1 MHLLATEP
9 GIIADGSVAV
19 DLAQTPGDIIVLA
32 SADTEIAL
40 IAAAQ
45 ALRLGADPA
54 APSLRLAPV
63 LRLGHNF
70 SVDLYMELVGQARL
84 VIARLLGGSAYWPY
98 GVERL
103 VETCREHGIP
113 LALLPGDDKPDP
125 ELARL
130 STVPAA
136 ARQRLWRYLA
146 EGGPGNADNFLRY
159 AATLLGGR
167 SPSLCEPAPHPPT
180 PGNSIGARVPPS
192 PRVRGRGEGP
202 FDADWA
208 EPAPLLRAG
217 LYWPG
222 HAVPSLEDIAGEWH
236 GPGWSADGGVVP
248 IVFYRA
254 LVQSGNTA
262 PVDALVQALVA
273 RRLRP
278 VPVFVHSLKE
288 PEAAALLA
296 QAFAAHPPAVI
307 LNATGFSVAAAGG
320 HDPLRGDCPVLQV
333 VFSGGDEESWREGTR
348 GLGPRDLA
356 MNVALPEIDGRI
368 LTRAVS
374 FKAPLGRDPE
384 TEADLVG
391 YRPVADR
398 IAFVADLAR
407 NWARL
412 RERPPAERRVAVIL
426 ANYPNRDGR
435 IGNGVG
441 LDTPQSAVTILSA
454 LRDAGYRTGDMPE
467 GGAALMERLLAGPS
481 TARPQAPAGE
491 TLPFAEY
498 SAFFASLPEPVQQ
511 RVAAQWGSAE
521 RDPFFRP
528 DRQGCG
534 HFAIPG
540 FRCGNVAVLIQP
552 ARGYN
557 LDPKSTY
564 HDPALVPPH
573 SYFAAYAWLAGSFRA
588 DAVVDLGKHGTLE
601 WLPGKALAL
610 SSECFPEAV
619 LGPMPHLYPFI
630 VNDPG
635 EGSQAKRRSQAVIID
650 HLTPPLTRAGSY
662 GPQAELERL
671 IDEYYDAA
679 RGDPRRVPPLAA
691 EILERARAAGIDR
704 DCAIATDEDP
714 ARALQKLDGFLCE
727 LKELQ
732 IRDGLHVF
740 GESPKGE
747 LLDGLLVAFARA
759 RRGPTDQVRGLKA
772 HGADNESLLRAL
784 AADLGLGADPLML
797 DLAEP
802 WVGPRP
808 AVLTDGDVSPSPAP
822 RERVPE
828 GDSPRAGEG
837 VAAERPSPSQRCAP
851 GPSLSRNAGEGSSW
865 RTAGDTVERLEALA
879 LQLVS
884 ASAQPAPGWSKTRA
898 VLGWIDRVLRP
909 AVASCGAA
917 EIAGV
922 LAALGGRAVAPG
934 PSGAPSRGRPE
945 VLPTGRNFYSLDTRA
960 VPTPAAW
967 QLGWHSASLLV
978 ERHAQEHGS
987 YPARLALSAWGTANM
1002 RTGGDDIAQALALL
1016 GVRPVWEGASGRVT
1030 GFEIL
1035 PASILDRPRVDV
1047 TLRIS
1052 GFFRDAFPGLIDLFD
1067 SAVRAVAALDEP
1079 LETNPLAARVAADGR
1094 ALEAEGIS
1102 PGEAALRAGYRIFG
1116 SKPGAYGAG
1125 LQTLIDERIWQ
1136 DDSDLAQAYLGWSG
1150 WAYGAGAEGRPER
1163 GLLEARLAGAD
1174 AVLHNQDN
1182 REHDLLDSD
1191 DYYQFEG
1198 GLALAVRHLSGRDP
1212 AVYHIDHSQPDRP
1225 RIRTLREEIGRVVR
1239 GRAANPRWIAGVM
1252 RHGYKGAA
1260 EIAAT
1265 VDYLFAF
1272 AATARAVDD
1281 SHFEALYEA
1290 YLGDGAVCQFMEAH
1304 NPAALAETRSRFRE
1318 AVERGLWR
1326 PRRNSVR
1333 AELIDGGA

>member
-9 GIIADGSVAV
+9 GIIADGSAAI

-40 IAAAQ
+40 LAAAQ
-45 ALRLGADPA
+45 ARRRAEAPA
-54 APSLRLAPV
+54 SPRLRLAPV
-63 LRLGHNF
+63 MRLGHNF
-70 SVDLYMELVGQARL
+70 SVDLYMELVAQAQL
-84 VIARLLGGSAYWPY
+84 VVARLLGGSAYWPY

-113 LALLPGDDKPDP
+113 LALLPGDDKPDA

-130 STVPAA
+130 STVPADSC
-136 ARQRLWRYLA
+136 RRLWRYLA
-146 EGGPGNADNFLRY
+146 EGGPGNADNFLRF
-159 AATLLGGR
+159 AGSLIGR
-167 SPSLCEPAPHPPT
+167 PAK
-180 PGNSIGARVPPS
+180 
-192 PRVRGRGEGP
+192 
-202 FDADWA
+202 WA

-222 HAVPSLEDIAGEWH
+222 RAVPTLDDIAAEWRDPNRPA
-236 GPGWSADGGVVP
+236 GGGVVP

-262 PVDALVQALVA
+262 PVDALIQAL
-273 RRLRP
+273 RSRQLRP
-278 VPVFVHSLKE
+278 VPFFVQSLKE

-296 QAFAAHPPAVI
+296 QRFDAHPPDVI
-307 LNATGFSVAAAGG
+307 LNATGFSVAATGG
-320 HDPLRGDCPVLQV
+320 HDPLQADCPVLQI
-333 VFSGGDEESWREGTR
+333 VFSGGDEESWRAGTR

-368 LTRAVS
+368 LARAVS

-412 RERPPAERRVAVIL
+412 RAKLPAERRVAIIL

-441 LDTPQSAVTILSA
+441 LDTPQSAIVILRA
-454 LRDAGYRTGDMPE
+454 LREAGYQTGDMPRDA
-467 GGAALMERLLAGPS
+467 AALMKRLLAGPS
-481 TARPQAPAGE
+481 NARPNAPASE
-491 TLPFAEY
+491 TLSFAEY
-498 SAFFASLPEPVQQ
+498 SFFVGSLPAPVQE
-511 RVAAQWGSAE
+511 RVAARWGAAE

-528 DRQGCG
+528 GRVDCG
-534 HFAIPG
+534 RFAIPG
-540 FRCGNVAVLIQP
+540 FVSGNVAVLIQP

-557 LDPKSTY
+557 LDPKATY
-564 HDPALVPPH
+564 HDPALVPPP
-573 SYFAAYAWLAGSFRA
+573 SYFAAYAWLADSFRA
-588 DAVVDLGKHGTLE
+588 DAVIDLGKHGTLE

-619 LGPMPHLYPFI
+619 LGPLPHLYPFI

-671 IDEYYDAA
+671 IDEYYEAA
-679 RGDPRRVPPLAA
+679 RGDPRRVAPLAA
-691 EILERARAAGIDR
+691 EILERARAAGIDK
-704 DCAIATDEDP
+704 DCGIAGDEDL
-714 ARALQKLDGFLCE
+714 ARALQKLDGFLCD

-740 GESPKGE
+740 GESPADE
-747 LLDGLLVAFARA
+747 LLDGLLLAFARA
-759 RRGPTDQVRGLKA
+759 RRGG
-772 HGADNESLLRAL
+772 GAEAESLLRTL
-784 AADLGLGADPLML
+784 AADIELGADPLML

-802 WVGPRP
+802 WTGPRP
-808 AVLTDGDVSPSPAP
+808 PILAQQPPPQPSPAS
-822 RERVPE
+822 
-828 GDSPRAGEG
+828 GGGGYDG
-837 VAAERPSPSQRCAP
+837 AADEPSPASGGGR
-851 GPSLSRNAGEGSSW
+851 GGGW
-865 RTAGDTVERLEALA
+865 HTAGDTVERLEALA
-879 LQLVS
+879 LRLVS
-884 ASAQPAPGWSKTRA
+884 GAAQPEPEWRATRA
-898 VLGWIDRVLRP
+898 VLQWIERVLRP
-909 AVASCGAA
+909 AVAACGAA

-922 LAALGGRAVAPG
+922 LAALDGRAVMPG

-945 VLPTGRNFYSLDTRA
+945 VLPTGRNFYSVDTRA
-960 VPTPAAW
+960 VPTRAAW
-967 QLGWHSASLLV
+967 QLGWHSAGLLV
-978 ERHAQEHGS
+978 ERHAQEHGL

-1035 PASILDRPRVDV
+1035 PASVLDRPRVDV

-1079 LETNPLAARVAADGR
+1079 PETNPLAARVAADR
-1094 ALEAEGIS
+1094 QALETEGIA
-1102 PGEAALRAGYRIFG
+1102 PHEAALRSGYRIFG

-1136 DDSDLAQAYLGWSG
+1136 DDGDLADAYLGWSG

-1198 GLALAVRHLSGRDP
+1198 GLALAVRHLSGREP
-1212 AVYHIDHSQPDRP
+1212 AVYHNDHSQPDRP
-1225 RIRTLREEIGRVVR
+1225 RIRTLREELGRIVR

-1272 AATARAVDD
+1272 AATTRAVDD
-1281 SHFEALYEA
+1281 SHFEALYDA
-1290 YLGDGAVCQFMEAH
+1290 YLGDDAVRQFMEAH
-1304 NPAALAETRSRFRE
+1304 NPAALAETKSRFAE
-1318 AVERGLWR
+1318 AIERGLWR
-1326 PRRNSVR
+1326 PRRNSI
-1333 AELIDGGA
+1333 AEALA

>member
-9 GIIADGSVAV
+9 GMIADGSAAV
-19 DLAQTPGDIIVLA
+19 DLGQNPADIVVLA

-40 IAAAQ
+40 LAAAQ
-45 ALRLGADPA
+45 ARRRADDPA
-54 APSLRLAPV
+54 APTLRLAPV
-63 LRLGHNF
+63 MRLGHNL
-70 SVDLYMELVGQARL
+70 SVDLYMDIVAQARL
-84 VIARLLGGSAYWPY
+84 VIARLLGGNAYWPY

-103 VETCREHGIP
+103 VETCRENGIP

-130 STVPAA
+130 STVP
-136 ARQRLWRYLA
+136 RQAWRRLWRCLA
-146 EGGPGNADNFLRY
+146 EGGPANAENFLRY
-159 AATLLGGR
+159 AADLSGN
-167 SPSLCEPAPHPPT
+167 PT
-180 PGNSIGARVPPS
+180 K
-192 PRVRGRGEGP
+192 
-202 FDADWA
+202 WA

-222 HAVPSLEDIAGEWH
+222 YALPSLDEIAQEWR
-236 GPGWSADGGVVP
+236 GSGAVVP

-262 PVDALVQALVA
+262 PVDALVQALTG

-278 VPVFVHSLKE
+278 LPVFVQSLKDA
-288 PEAAALLA
+288 EAMALLA
-296 QAFAAHPPAVI
+296 DLFAAHPPAVI
-307 LNATGFSVAAAGG
+307 LNATGFSVGASGG
-320 HDPLRGDCPVLQV
+320 EDPLRTDCPILQI
-333 VFSGGDEESWREGTR
+333 VFSGGDEEAWRAGTR

-368 LTRAVS
+368 LARAVS

-398 IAFVADLAR
+398 VAFVADLAR

-412 RERPPAERRVAVIL
+412 RAKAPAERRIAIIL

-441 LDTPQSAVTILSA
+441 LDTPQSAINLLRA
-454 LRDAGYRTGDMPE
+454 LRDAGYRVGDMPE
-467 GGAALMERLLAGPS
+467 DGAALMRRLLAGP
-481 TARPQAPAGE
+481 TNARPQAPFE
-491 TLPFAEY
+491 ESLSFAEY
-498 SAFFASLPEPVQQ
+498 SAFFASLPAAVQQ
-511 RVAAQWGSAE
+511 RVSAQWGSAE
-521 RDPFFRP
+521 RDPFFHPSRLT
-528 DRQGCG
+528 CG
-534 HFAIPG
+534 DFAIPG
-540 FRCGNVAVLIQP
+540 FRTGNVAVLVQP

-557 LDPKSTY
+557 LDPKATY

-573 SYFAAYAWLAGSFRA
+573 SYLAAYAWLADSFRA
-588 DAVVDLGKHGTLE
+588 DAVIDLGKHGTLE

-610 SSECFPEAV
+610 SAECFPEAV
-619 LGPMPHLYPFI
+619 LGPLPHLYPFI

-635 EGSQAKRRSQAVIID
+635 EGTQAKRRAQAVIID

-662 GPQAELERL
+662 GAQAELERL
-671 IDEYYDAA
+671 IDEYCDAL
-679 RGDPRRVPPLAA
+679 RGDPRRVAPLAA

-704 DCAIATDEDP
+704 DCAIAPGEDQ
-714 ARALQKLDGFLCE
+714 AQALRKLDGFLCE
-727 LKELQ
+727 LKDLQ
-732 IRDGLHVF
+732 IRDGLHVL
-740 GESPKGE
+740 GESPEGE
-747 LLDGLLVAFARA
+747 RLDSLLLACARA
-759 RRGPTDQVRGLKA
+759 RRGSDPGDQ
-772 HGADNESLLRAL
+772 SLIRAL
-784 AADLGLGADPLML
+784 AIDLGLDDPLAF
-797 DLAEP
+797 DPAEP
-802 WVGPRP
+802 WTGPRP
-808 AVLTDGDVSPSPAP
+808 KILLAESPSPAL
-822 RERVPE
+822 REREGPIAQRWEGESLAVEVP
-828 GDSPRAGEG
+828 SPVRGLAPAATLSRSAGEG
-837 VAAERPSPSQRCAP
+837 LA
-851 GPSLSRNAGEGSSW
+851 W
-865 RTAGDTVERLEALA
+865 RTAGDTIERLEALA
-879 LQLVS
+879 LGLIS
-884 ASAQPAPGWSKTRA
+884 GTARAEAEWSQTRE
-898 VLGWIDRVLRP
+898 VLHWIERELRP
-909 AVASCGAA
+909 AVTSCGAA

-922 LAALGGRAVAPG
+922 LTGLDGHFVPPG
-934 PSGAPSRGRPE
+934 PSGAPSRGRPD
-945 VLPTGRNFYSLDTRA
+945 VLPTGRNFYSVDTRA

-978 ERHAQEHGS
+978 ERYAQEHGS
-987 YPARLALSAWGTANM
+987 YPKRLALSAWGTANM

-1016 GVRPVWEGASGRVT
+1016 GVRPVWETASGRVT

-1035 PASILDRPRVDV
+1035 PASVLDRPRVDV

-1079 LETNPLAARVAADGR
+1079 ADINPLAASVAADR
-1094 ALEAEGIS
+1094 QALEATGIAS
-1102 PGEAALRAGYRIFG
+1102 DDAARRAGYRIFG
-1116 SKPGAYGAG
+1116 SQPGAYGAG
-1125 LQTLIDERIWQ
+1125 LQTLIDERIWE
-1136 DDSDLAQAYLGWSG
+1136 DEADLADAYLGWG
-1150 WAYGAGAEGRPER
+1150 QWAYAAGGEGRAER
-1163 GLLEARLAGAD
+1163 QLFETRLAVTE

-1198 GLALAVRHLSGRDP
+1198 GLALVVRHLSGRAP
-1212 AVYHIDHSQPDRP
+1212 AVYHNDHSQPDRP
-1225 RIRTLREEIGRVVR
+1225 KIRTLHEEIGRIVR

-1281 SHFEALYEA
+1281 SHFDALYEA
-1290 YLGDGAVCQFMEAH
+1290 YLDNPAVQDFMAQH

-1318 AVERGLWR
+1318 AIERGLWR
-1326 PRRNSVR
+1326 PRRNSIR
-1333 AELIDGGA
+1333 SELIGRSHE